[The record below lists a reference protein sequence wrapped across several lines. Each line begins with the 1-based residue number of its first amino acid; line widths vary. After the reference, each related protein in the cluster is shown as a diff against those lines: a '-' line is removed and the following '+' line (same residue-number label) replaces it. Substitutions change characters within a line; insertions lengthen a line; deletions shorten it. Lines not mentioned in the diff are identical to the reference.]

1 MSFIL
6 DALKKSEGERQR
18 QSGPALF
25 EVKVAPPK
33 ARFPAWAI
41 AVGALLIVNLGVVAW
56 FALRSSPAGVAHAQ
70 PAVATARP
78 IESGAAAPAP
88 PPALTAAAPQEEVT
102 LEPGEPESELIAEDF
117 EPAVSESAAPP
128 ASMRVTR
135 GTDLGVPTYEQLAST
150 PGASL
155 PELRLDLHVFASEP
169 GDRFVFLNNRRVREG
184 ETLPDGTLVE
194 SIVPDGVVLSVRGK
208 RFLLQRQ

>member
-56 FALRSSPAGVAHAQ
+56 FALRSSPAVVAHAQ
-70 PAVATARP
+70 PAVATAGP
-78 IESGAAAPAP
+78 IESGAAAPSPP
-88 PPALTAAAPQEEVT
+88 PPALTAAAAQEEVT
-102 LEPGEPESELIAEDF
+102 LEPSEPESELIAEDF
-117 EPAVSESAAPP
+117 EPAVAESPAPT
-128 ASMRVTR
+128 ASRRVTR
-135 GTDLGVPTYEQLAST
+135 GTDLGVPT
-150 PGASL
+150 
-155 PELRLDLHVFASEP
+155 
-169 GDRFVFLNNRRVREG
+169 
-184 ETLPDGTLVE
+184 
-194 SIVPDGVVLSVRGK
+194 
-208 RFLLQRQ
+208 